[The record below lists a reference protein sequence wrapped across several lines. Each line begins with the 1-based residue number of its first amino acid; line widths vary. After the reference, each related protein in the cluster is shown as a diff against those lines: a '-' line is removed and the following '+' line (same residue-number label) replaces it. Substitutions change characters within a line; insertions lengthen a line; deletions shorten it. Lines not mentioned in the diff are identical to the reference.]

1 MSRPIPLILAGLL
14 AASFQLAGF
23 AASYSAP
30 GADAAATKTQA
41 KAHYKAA
48 KQQAKDAYR
57 AAMERCKALPA
68 AQRATCEKDA
78 QAAHKARVAHARK
91 IRKAM
96 KESAT
101 ATKH

>member
-1 MSRPIPLILAGLL
+1 MTRSISLIITGLL
-14 AASFQLAGF
+14 AASFQLTGF
-23 AASYSAP
+23 AASTSAP
-30 GADAAATKTQA
+30 GPNVGTTKAQA

-48 KQQAKDAYR
+48 KSQAKDTYR

-68 AQRATCEKDA
+68 AQRAPCEKEAKAA
-78 QAAHKARVAHARK
+78 QKARVAHARE